1 MDGLILTSEV
11 GSVKAPSV
19 KVCYNALVKVLGV
32 ESSCD
37 ETACA
42 VVEDGR
48 RLLVSEVASQIDI
61 HARYGGVVP
70 EVASRQHLLSVIPV
84 IRQTLDKASTSW
96 QDLGAIAVTRG
107 PGLAGSLLVGVSVAK
122 SLALA
127 WDKPLIGVNH
137 LEAHIYAN
145 WLGTDEPEFPLL
157 CLIVSGG
164 HTDLILM
171 RTHGDY
177 LSLGHTRDDA
187 AGEAFDK
194 AARILGLGYPGGP
207 AIDQAARTG
216 IPSLALP
223 RAWLP
228 GSYDFSF
235 SGLKT
240 SVYRLVEEGNL
251 TNVNDAAA
259 SFQEAVVEVL
269 VGKTLAAAQ
278 EYGVRQILVS
288 GGVAA
293 NHCLRTR
300 LKQESPLPV
309 LMPPPTLCTDNA
321 AMVAACGYF
330 HFHRSA
336 LDSLDMDVIPDLE
349 LVYAGNKR

>member
-1 MDGLILTSEV
+1 M
-11 GSVKAPSV
+11 
-19 KVCYNALVKVLGV
+19 KVLGI

-42 VVEDGR
+42 VVENGR
-48 RLLVSEVASQIDI
+48 HLLASEVASQIEL

-70 EVASRQHLLSVIPV
+70 EVASRQHLLAIIPT
-84 IRQTLDKASTSW
+84 IRQAMDRALTGWPDLD
-96 QDLGAIAVTRG
+96 AIAVTRG

-122 SLALA
+122 ALALA
-127 WDKPLIGVNH
+127 QGKPLIGINH

-145 WLGTDEPEFPLL
+145 WLSADEPEFPLL
-157 CLIVSGG
+157 CLVVSGG

-171 RTHGDY
+171 QGHGDY
-177 LSLGHTRDDA
+177 TLLGRTRDDA

-194 AARILGLGYPGGP
+194 AARILDLGYPGGP
-207 AIDQAARTG
+207 AIDQAACAGT
-216 IPSLALP
+216 PTLPLP

-240 SVYRLVEEGNL
+240 ALYRLAEESNL
-251 TNVNDAAA
+251 ANVNDAAA

-269 VGKTLAAAQ
+269 VGKTLAAAREHQ
-278 EYGVRQILVS
+278 VRQILLS

-309 LMPPPTLCTDNA
+309 LMPPPALCTDNA
-321 AMVAACGYF
+321 AMVAACGYY
-330 HFHRSA
+330 HLRRQA
-336 LDSLDMDVIPDLE
+336 LDSLDMDVIPDLKLITLE
-349 LVYAGNKR
+349 NKS